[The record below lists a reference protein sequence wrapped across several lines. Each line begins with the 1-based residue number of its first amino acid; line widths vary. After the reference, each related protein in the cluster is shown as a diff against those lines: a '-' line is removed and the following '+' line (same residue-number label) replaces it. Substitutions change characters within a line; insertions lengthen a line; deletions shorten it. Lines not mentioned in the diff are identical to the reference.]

1 MAMIFRWNWS
11 PRIIPDRSPHPEGAL
26 TVTTMANLDA
36 CDYSYHDIAGG
47 CVNNAIAIVSAI

>member
-11 PRIIPDRSPHPEGAL
+11 RRIIPDRGPHPEGAL

-36 CDYSYHDIAGG
+36 CDYS
-47 CVNNAIAIVSAI
+47 